1 MRRTVLATTVREDEG
16 AVWQA
21 SNPNPFANLPPIAFV
36 PPMGKIARV
45 VLVLAQVVVSILG
58 IFFGASVLPDLV
70 TAEGGDEVARGH
82 RAMAILGSMFAG
94 MTILLGAFAIDMYTH
109 PFLDVT
115 SIMAVLLAAIAAP
128 ILIYIP
134 LDRRIS
140 RLERER
146 AEAAPKLTTES

>member
-1 MRRTVLATTVREDEG
+1 MVLATTVREDEG

-58 IFFGASVLPDLV
+58 IFFGASMLPDLV

-94 MTILLGAFAIDMYTH
+94 LTILLGAFAIDMYTH

>member
-1 MRRTVLATTVREDEG
+1 MVLATTVREDEG

-94 MTILLGAFAIDMYTH
+94 LTILLGAFAIDMYTH

>member
-1 MRRTVLATTVREDEG
+1 
-16 AVWQA
+16 
-21 SNPNPFANLPPIAFV
+21 
-36 PPMGKIARV
+36 MGKIARV

-58 IFFGASVLPDLV
+58 IFFGASMLPDLV

-94 MTILLGAFAIDMYTH
+94 LTILLGAFAIDMYTH